1 MLLSASRTWRKL
13 RFLMLTFLLLLVSLL
28 SLFFSFLTRVF
39 SLLTFFVLL
48 GKNHNFGW
56 FVSVF
61 TVRLESS
68 CFCVVVFLM
77 QKNGDGGECVFMF
90 FLFLVSGLGNWSEKE
105 QFWLGLVAKL
115 LIYLC
120 WPVKISGGRNLLME
134 LWIFYWLQDTLWLL
148 I

>member
-1 MLLSASRTWRKL
+1 
-13 RFLMLTFLLLLVSLL
+13 MLTFLLLLVSLL
-28 SLFFSFLTRVF
+28 SLFFSFLTRVL

-134 LWIFYWLQDTLWLL
+134 L
-148 I
+148 